1 MLRIFCCP
9 KCKMIA
15 HLHSRRE
22 VICNKCNLP
31 MIKLYM
37 NRDEYLSLNELERKT
52 QIDNFL
58 KSN

>member
-1 MLRIFCCP
+1 
-9 KCKMIA
+9 
-15 HLHSRRE
+15 
-22 VICNKCNLP
+22 